1 MIEVLF
7 FVMMTLSHLDKSR
20 LADSEHDFPAQEDF
34 IATGLYKRPQIT
46 AAFGGLQSGKTLGA
60 ADLLYLLLYGDNP
73 HTLPPHLAGKTPM
86 EVWILSKSYALV
98 DTALSTF
105 RMRVPEDVWMTD
117 SECRKYGL
125 KRHDSR
131 TWWLRPR
138 ELGLDTLPIILRGRT
153 AADPEAMRATPT
165 LGVAWGDECAHW
177 KQEAWQNLLGRGI
190 VARPK
195 FILSTTPKGKNWLY
209 RDVYV
214 PGMSGF
220 DESISVHKWRSIDNP
235 YADKEYINKLRVKFG
250 KDYAEQELDALFTAN
265 VGYVYDFDRAQ
276 HMSRPLT
283 SQNPKDYPIRILGVD
298 PGYGDPYAVGV
309 WLRDAAGSWWL
320 AEEFYQT
327 RRTTEE
333 IIPWFRSICEKWD
346 IQMAYVDKRRPSDR
360 ISLTRA
366 GIPAM
371 ANLEFHA
378 ENDRRTV
385 MPMIRMCQQLFKQG
399 KINITP
405 HCEWFAEEA
414 ENYAFPDGDDK
425 NMGENPVDFRN
436 HHMDAMRYAICSV
449 EEMPKGGNRYRQG
462 STQTPKEVNLG
473 GGEKKI
479 PTMAESLAA
488 QDEEMDRAQERNQG
502 GMRNTHPRW
511 LANRLRTRSRI

>member
-1 MIEVLF
+1 MIGFLLA
-7 FVMMTLSHLDKSR
+7 VMMTLSPLDKSR
-20 LADSEHDFPAQEDF
+20 LAESEHDFPAQEDF
-34 IATGLYKRPQIT
+34 VATGLYKRPQIT

-105 RMRVPEDVWMTD
+105 RMRVPEDIWMTD
-117 SECRKYGL
+117 SECRRYNL

-138 ELGLDTLPIILRGRT
+138 EHGIDTLPIILRGRT

-165 LGVAWGDECAHW
+165 LGIAWGDECAHW

-209 RDVYV
+209 RDVYA
-214 PGMSGF
+214 PGFSGQ
-220 DESISVHKWRSIDNP
+220 DQSISIHQWRSIDNP

-250 KDYAEQELDALFTAN
+250 KAYAEQELEALFTSN
-265 VGYVYDFDRAQ
+265 VGYVYDFDRTM
-276 HMSRPLT
+276 HMNKPLP
-283 SQNPKDYPIRILGVD
+283 SEEADHYPVRILGVD

-309 WLRDAAGSWWL
+309 WLRDEYGGWWL
-320 AEEFYQT
+320 ADEFYQT

-333 IIPWFRSICEKWD
+333 IIPWFRTICAKWK

-360 ISLTRA
+360 ICLARA
-366 GIPAM
+366 GIPALP
-371 ANLEFHA
+371 NREFHG

-385 MPMIRMCQQLFKQG
+385 MPMIRMCQQLFRQG
-399 KINITP
+399 KINIAS

-414 ENYAFPDGDDK
+414 ENYAFPDNDEK

-436 HHMDAMRYAICSV
+436 HAMDAMRYAIASI
-449 EEMPKGGNRYRQG
+449 EEVPVASPRYRQG
-462 STQTPKEVNLG
+462 GKQTP
-473 GGEKKI
+473 GELNKPI
-479 PTMAESLAA
+479 PEKAIPSMAQSLAA
-488 QDEEMDRAQERNQG
+488 QDEEQDIIDERNQG
-502 GMRNTHPRW
+502 GKRNTSPQWIR
-511 LANRLRTRSRI
+511 NRLRMRERL